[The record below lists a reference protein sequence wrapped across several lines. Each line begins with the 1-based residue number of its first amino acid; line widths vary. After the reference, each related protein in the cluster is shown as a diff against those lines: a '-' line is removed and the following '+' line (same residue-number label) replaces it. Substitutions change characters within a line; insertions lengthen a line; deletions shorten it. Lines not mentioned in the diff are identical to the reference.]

1 MTEPAPVLPLEYQ
14 PDGKHESW
22 LRVVRILATL
32 CIIDGATSALYSA
45 FFAWHFGP
53 LRNALAQ
60 AGATQMMLFVLQ
72 ASLVIDALLGV
83 LLLVAGAGCLGGVQ
97 FFRRLVVTCCWLL
110 IFAGFA
116 ESTLHF
122 FVYPG
127 SNGAEL
133 GLESLPRAINYATF
147 PLTVALIFSITPV
160 KETFSTP

>member
-1 MTEPAPVLPLEYQ
+1 
-14 PDGKHESW
+14 
-22 LRVVRILATL
+22 
-32 CIIDGATSALYSA
+32 
-45 FFAWHFGP
+45 
-53 LRNALAQ
+53 
-60 AGATQMMLFVLQ
+60 
-72 ASLVIDALLGV
+72 
-83 LLLVAGAGCLGGVQ
+83 VQ